1 MPGLPQVSVT
11 SGPTSAATGT
21 DEPGT
26 RDPRRPAEPVRPHA
40 LPPEDIVLLVTRAER
55 LLSRRL
61 REVLD
66 AHGRS
71 PDEWRVL
78 SILADGAGHPMT
90 EVAEHAFL
98 PPGTL
103 TKLVDH
109 LVDENLVYRRID
121 PMDRRRIRAYMTPR
135 GRTTHERVTRDIR
148 AVWDQLSMGYEE
160 SGHLADLLRR
170 LAGALDG

>member
-1 MPGLPQVSVT
+1 M
-11 SGPTSAATGT
+11 
-21 DEPGT
+21 
-26 RDPRRPAEPVRPHA
+26 
-40 LPPEDIVLLVTRAER
+40 LLVTRAER
-55 LLSRRL
+55 LLSRWL

-66 AHGRS
+66 THGRT

-90 EVAEHAFL
+90 EISELAFL

-121 PMDRRRIRAYMTPR
+121 PTDRRRIRAYMTTR

-148 AVWDQLSMGYEE
+148 TVWDQLPIGYEE
-160 SGHLADLLRR
+160 SGHLADTLRR
-170 LAGALDG
+170 LVSALDG

>member
-1 MPGLPQVSVT
+1 MPGLP
-11 SGPTSAATGT
+11 
-21 DEPGT
+21 
-26 RDPRRPAEPVRPHA
+26 VRPQA
-40 LPPEDIVLLVTRAER
+40 LASEDVVLLVTRAER

-90 EVAEHAFL
+90 EISELAFL

-121 PMDRRRIRAYMTPR
+121 PVDRRRIRAYITAR
-135 GRTTHERVTRDIR
+135 GRTTHERVTGGIR
-148 AVWDQLSMGYEE
+148 AAWDQLSMGYDE

-170 LAGALDG
+170 LVGALDG

>member
-1 MPGLPQVSVT
+1 MTVEAGERPFGQVESPQRQ
-11 SGPTSAATGT
+11 A
-21 DEPGT
+21 
-26 RDPRRPAEPVRPHA
+26 HA
-40 LPPEDIVLLVTRAER
+40 PEDIVLLVTRAER

-66 AHGRS
+66 THGRT

-98 PPGTL
+98 PPGSL

-109 LVDENLVYRRID
+109 LVDEGLVYRRVD
-121 PMDRRRIRAYMTPR
+121 PMDRRRIRAYLTAR
-135 GRTTHERVTRDIR
+135 GRTTHGRVTGDIR
-148 AVWDQLSMGYEE
+148 AVWSELPMAGPE
-160 SGHLADLLRR
+160 SALLGDLLRG
-170 LAGALDG
+170 LVAALDRPPR

>member
-1 MPGLPQVSVT
+1 MPVH
-11 SGPTSAATGT
+11 SAHS
-21 DEPGT
+21 
-26 RDPRRPAEPVRPHA
+26 RA
-40 LPPEDIVLLVTRAER
+40 LAPEDLALLVTRAER

-90 EVAEHAFL
+90 EVSDLAFL
-98 PPGTL
+98 PPGSL

-121 PMDRRRIRAYMTPR
+121 PIDRRRIRAYLTPR

-148 AVWDQLSMGYEE
+148 AAWDQLPLGYEE
-160 SGHLADLLRR
+160 SGRLADLLR
-170 LAGALDG
+170 LLVGALDRPPR

>member
-1 MPGLPQVSVT
+1 MPPAQ
-11 SGPTSAATGT
+11 
-21 DEPGT
+21 
-26 RDPRRPAEPVRPHA
+26 PRTLA
-40 LPPEDIVLLVTRAER
+40 PEDVVLLVTRAER

-66 AHGRS
+66 AHGRT

-90 EVAEHAFL
+90 EVSELAFL
-98 PPGTL
+98 PPGSL

-121 PMDRRRIRAYMTPR
+121 PMDRRRIRAYLTSR
-135 GRTTHERVTRDIR
+135 GRTTHARVTGDIR
-148 AVWDQLSMGYEE
+148 AVWAELSMEYEE
-160 SGHLADLLRR
+160 SDRLADLLR
-170 LAGALDG
+170 LLVEALDRPR

>member
-1 MPGLPQVSVT
+1 MPVPPVSSRVV
-11 SGPTSAATGT
+11 A
-21 DEPGT
+21 
-26 RDPRRPAEPVRPHA
+26 
-40 LPPEDIVLLVTRAER
+40 PEEVVQLVTRAER

-66 AHGRS
+66 EQGRS

-78 SILADGAGHPMT
+78 CILADGAGHPMT
-90 EVAEHAFL
+90 EIAELAFL

-121 PMDRRRIRAYMTPR
+121 PIDRRRIRAYMTPR
-135 GRTTHERVTRDIR
+135 GRTTHDRVTRAVR
-148 AVWDQLSMGYEE
+148 AAWDQLPMGCEE
-160 SGHLADLLRR
+160 RGHLADLLR
-170 LAGALDG
+170 LLVGALDGAPAPRR